1 MSERLTAEAYFDY
14 IKRLL
19 SLGYTKL
26 GSASMASVFLSP
38 VDPNVAVKVFKTQ
51 DAAYRQWLE
60 VIASYPNNPYLPKI
74 TSIHY
79 FKNSPG
85 IGIAFMERLRPMPK
99 TNKEWW
105 RLDLVLRSHIPEDS
119 LLRPPKGIKD
129 GKRRHILAWSLS
141 TQWPIVIQAAAI
153 ASKAGEV
160 KPEFVQALKL
170 IGRASRGKNNFVDI
184 YHSNVM
190 LRGPQLVFTDPVNT
204 GV

>member
-1 MSERLTAEAYFDY
+1 MSDRLTAEAYFDY
-14 IKRLL
+14 IKRLQ

-74 TSIHY
+74 TSTHY

-85 IGIAFMERLRPMPK
+85 IGIAFMERLHPMPK

-105 RLDLVLRSHIPEDS
+105 RLDQVLRNHIPHTS
-119 LLRPPKGIKD
+119 WMQ
-129 GKRRHILAWSLS
+129 HLASPDRKQPHVLAVCPS
-141 TQWPIVIQAAAI
+141 SGWPLVVRAAEA
-153 ASKAGEV
+153 ACKAGEV

-170 IGRASRGKNNFVDI
+170 IFKASKGPLNFVDI